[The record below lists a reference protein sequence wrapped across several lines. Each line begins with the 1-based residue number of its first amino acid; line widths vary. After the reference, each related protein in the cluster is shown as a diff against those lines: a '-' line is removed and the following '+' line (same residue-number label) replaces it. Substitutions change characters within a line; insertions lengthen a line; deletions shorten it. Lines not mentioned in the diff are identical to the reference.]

1 MKHLK
6 SPLDRKRH
14 PCSFPPHLSAVPY
27 DESMLGILRN
37 RSSLYVIGR
46 TVCILG
52 GTDIRDARRR
62 VAVEHLAS
70 PCHGHDSKVHPCPRI
85 SQNIYTGRY
94 YITYSLYPYIVP
106 TSRPYPC
113 IFIPIS
119 GRTGHKLGSACLSSI
134 AQCQNVRGCCL
145 TCKDIIN

>member
-1 MKHLK
+1 MYMPVSAGMRLSVLASSRNYIHIKSISPGRGKHHMKHLK
-6 SPLDRKRH
+6 SSPLNRKRY

-70 PCHGHDSKVHPCPRI
+70 PCHGQDSIKRQSI
-85 SQNIYTGRY
+85 SQTVF
-94 YITYSLYPYIVP
+94 YIE
-106 TSRPYPC
+106 
-113 IFIPIS
+113 
-119 GRTGHKLGSACLSSI
+119 KWM
-134 AQCQNVRGCCL
+134 AQI
-145 TCKDIIN
+145 TDSF